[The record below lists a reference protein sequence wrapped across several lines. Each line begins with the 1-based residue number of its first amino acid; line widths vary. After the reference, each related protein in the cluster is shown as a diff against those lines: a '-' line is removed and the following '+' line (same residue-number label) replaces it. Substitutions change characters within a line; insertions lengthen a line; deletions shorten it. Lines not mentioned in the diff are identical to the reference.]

1 MEATPRRVHLY
12 LSVIIL
18 NIIYLAVGTAFAWS
32 SPMLMKL
39 DLTPD
44 ESSTVASVLPLGGM
58 LGPFVSGLVVDRL
71 GRKNTAALNM
81 GFMTCSFLLLTF
93 SRNVTILSVGRF
105 MSGMSWGLTFSSLP
119 MYIAEISEDSVRG
132 VLNTINMIS
141 IASGSLL
148 MYAVG
153 PFVSYE
159 LIHYILLG
167 ICAVFFMLFPLLPN
181 SPYALVMNNQVNSA
195 RKTLTWLR
203 EKRSTSCVEKELQ
216 DIQKVVTKNETDSAG
231 SIKDL
236 FTSRGNRRALTVCC
250 TLISLQQLSGITV
263 VLFYVQQI
271 FHATAST
278 ISSSTCSIIIGLVKL
293 AAGFVCPVAVKSF
306 GYKTPMIVST
316 FVAYLDKGV
325 DKHYNKQHEKVFPLN
340 LANARLNNVGDV
352 IRENEISEIATQ
364 YDSKSLHQLTH
375 NQLQPGGLR

>member
-1 MEATPRRVHLY
+1 
-12 LSVIIL
+12 
-18 NIIYLAVGTAFAWS
+18 
-32 SPMLMKL
+32 
-39 DLTPD
+39 
-44 ESSTVASVLPLGGM
+44 
-58 LGPFVSGLVVDRL
+58 
-71 GRKNTAALNM
+71 
-81 GFMTCSFLLLTF
+81 
-93 SRNVTILSVGRF
+93 
-105 MSGMSWGLTFSSLP
+105 
-119 MYIAEISEDSVRG
+119 
-132 VLNTINMIS
+132 MIS

-316 FVAYLDKGV
+316 FGSALGV
-325 DKHYNKQHEKVFPLN
+325 
-340 LANARLNNVGDV
+340 
-352 IRENEISEIATQ
+352 
-364 YDSKSLHQLTH
+364 
-375 NQLQPGGLR
+375 GGLGVFFFLKNHGFNVDSLNWLPLLSVVLYMFAFISAFATVPWALSGELFPGSVKPKATTIITMTKAFMSFLTAKMFPHLSRLLGIDSLFLGFSLFCCLSMVFVTVAVRDTSGMSFMEIQEMLNGHKKKEILLVQEK